1 MTHVDAELAR
11 IRRERL
17 AREAKLDRPNDQG
30 HEPSGDNRSSGKSWR
45 DGLISA
51 ADLQSKQFPPIRI
64 VIPVIITEGVTLFAG
79 KPKVGKSWW
88 AFDCCIAV
96 AGGRF
101 VLGEIKPVQGD
112 VLYLALEDN
121 QRRLRR
127 RLAKIM
133 PGEAKWPERLS
144 LHTEWRRVNEG
155 GLADIEA
162 WCGTVKQPRLVWI
175 DVLAKIRPL
184 TVRTRE
190 QAFAADY
197 AALEGLQQL
206 AGRLSL
212 AIVVNCHLRK
222 MASDDEPADDV
233 SGTLG
238 LTAAADATAV
248 LKRTQGA
255 FTLYLRGRDTEET
268 ELAAEFDKSSC
279 RCQRVFSLKGIVVGL
294 TGVEGGQLAEYL
306 KVRSLRPFLP
316 TDLVPVE
323 DGTIPALI
331 KFDPGGAAFTRHAIG
346 FPVERFMDVCA
357 AYSEALQQH
366 VQRAAGFELTPRQIE
381 IANRAAGFLRA
392 CAKTGIIALVDE
404 ATGYQYDRA
413 QDALRLK
420 YKLFL
425 EEEMRKWEKTFPDQL
440 WVEFGRLTKWQG
452 QVHSRPK
459 YWGKLVMELVY
470 GYLDPDVAKWLKENA
485 PKPMHGQNYHQWL
498 SSQYGLKRLVEHIWM
513 LVGMASACRS
523 MSELRAKMAE
533 RFGRTP
539 VQLTLYLAPPQPT
552 APEEKPSA

>member
-1 MTHVDAELAR
+1 MTINADVDAELAR

-17 AREAKLDRPNDQG
+17 AREAKLAGNGAYRHHN
-30 HEPSGDNRSSGKSWR
+30 HPSGHSWR

-64 VIPVIITEGVTLFAG
+64 VIPAIITEGVTLFAG

-101 VLGEIKPVQGD
+101 VLGDIKPVQGD

-133 PGEAKWPERLS
+133 PGEAKWPGRLS
-144 LHTEWRRVNEG
+144 LHTEWRRVSEG

-184 TVRTRE
+184 TVRSRE

-279 RCQRVFSLKGIVVGL
+279 RWRLLGNASEIFRSKERQQIIAVLKDGPMSVSQIMAA
-294 TGVEGGQLAEYL
+294 TE
-306 KVRSLRPFLP
+306 R
-316 TDLVPVE
+316 TD
-323 DGTIPALI
+323 
-331 KFDPGGAAFTRHAIG
+331 RHAITSLLFKMRKDG
-346 FPVERFMDVCA
+346 EVV
-357 AYSEALQQH
+357 
-366 VQRAAGFELTPRQIE
+366 AAGRGFYALRDGDPLNPVDVVDKGPFGSEKDNETSDNFAVSAQDQHQRKHQQKINGPRSVDVP
-381 IANRAAGFLRA
+381 
-392 CAKTGIIALVDE
+392 VDE
-404 ATGYQYDRA
+404 AGTSKSLADKVDTCQHQQINDING
-413 QDALRLK
+413 
-420 YKLFL
+420 
-425 EEEMRKWEKTFPDQL
+425 
-440 WVEFGRLTKWQG
+440 VEHVGA
-452 QVHSRPK
+452 
-459 YWGKLVMELVY
+459 
-470 GYLDPDVAKWLKENA
+470 LDPRDPGPIPECLLRA
-485 PKPMHGQNYHQWL
+485 PKLARLPALGPFGDNL
-498 SSQYGLKRLVEHIWM
+498 DDLK
-513 LVGMASACRS
+513 
-523 MSELRAKMAE
+523 
-533 RFGRTP
+533 
-539 VQLTLYLAPPQPT
+539 
-552 APEEKPSA
+552 